1 MESRFTTFARS
12 ALVLV
17 LGATLSGVPAAFAQ
31 QAQPATNPNTTPTP
45 VPQTDQAAPQ
55 QPTQTPVPG
64 NTQVDPTQGPLEPV
78 APAPLPDS
86 PSASQPQPQ
95 PQQQQPTTVQTAPA
109 SNAPAVPSGHR
120 PIDPQG
126 AATAESA
133 PTLGGAASKPAGA
146 AIAPAKQRQMR
157 SFLIKLGAIAGAGVA
172 LGTVYAL
179 TRGTSSTPPG
189 AK

>member
-1 MESRFTTFARS
+1 MENRIAAFARTALALTLATALTGVPS
-12 ALVLV
+12 AL
-17 LGATLSGVPAAFAQ
+17 AQ
-31 QAQPATNPNTTPTP
+31 QAQPAARPNASPTP
-45 VPQTDQAAPQ
+45 APQADQATPQ
-55 QPTQTPVPG
+55 QPAQTQVPG

-78 APAPLPDS
+78 APVPLPDS
-86 PSASQPQPQ
+86 PSASQPQS
-95 PQQQQPTTVQTAPA
+95 QQPTTVTTAPA

-126 AATAESA
+126 AATAETA
-133 PTLGGAASKPAGA
+133 PALGGAASKPAGA

-157 SFLIKLGAIAGAGVA
+157 SFLLKLGAIAGAGVA

>member
-1 MESRFTTFARS
+1 MEKRFTTAARAS
-12 ALVLV
+12 LALVLAV
-17 LGATLSGVPAAFAQ
+17 VMTGAPAALAQ
-31 QAQPATNPNTTPTP
+31 QTQPATNPNTTPGP
-45 VPQTDQAAPQ
+45 APQVQ

-78 APAPLPDS
+78 PAPLPDS
-86 PSASQPQPQ
+86 PGATQ
-95 PQQQQPTTVQTAPA
+95 PQQTQQPTTVQTAPA
-109 SNAPAVPSGHR
+109 ANAPAVPSRHR

-157 SFLIKLGAIAGAGVA
+157 SFLIKLGAIAGGAAA
-172 LGTVYAL
+172 LGTIYAL
-179 TRGTSSTPPG
+179 TRSTSSTPPG

>member
-1 MESRFTTFARS
+1 MESRFTTLARS

-17 LGATLSGVPAAFAQ
+17 LSATLSGVPSAFAQ
-31 QAQPATNPNTTPTP
+31 QQGQPATQPNTSPTP
-45 VPQTDQAAPQ
+45 VPQTDQATPQ

-86 PSASQPQPQ
+86 PSASQPQ
-95 PQQQQPTTVQTAPA
+95 QQQPTTVQTAPA
-109 SNAPAVPSGHR
+109 TNAPAVPSGHR

-126 AATAESA
+126 AATAETA

-179 TRGTSSTPPG
+179 TRGTSSVPPG

>member
-1 MESRFTTFARS
+1 MENRSATFARTALALILVIMLTGVPS
-12 ALVLV
+12 AL
-17 LGATLSGVPAAFAQ
+17 AQ
-31 QAQPATNPNTTPTP
+31 QAQPAATPSVAPTP
-45 VPQTDQAAPQ
+45 VPQADQAAPQ
-55 QPTQTPVPG
+55 QPSQTPVPG

-78 APAPLPDS
+78 APSPLPDS
-86 PSASQPQPQ
+86 PGASQSST
-95 PQQQQPTTVQTAPA
+95 QQPTTVQTGPTN
-109 SNAPAVPSGHR
+109 NAPAVPSGHR

-157 SFLIKLGAIAGAGVA
+157 SFLIKLGAIAGAGAA
-172 LGTVYAL
+172 LGTIYAL
-179 TRGTSSTPPG
+179 TRGTSSVPPG

>member
-1 MESRFTTFARS
+1 MESRHTTFARA
-12 ALVLV
+12 ALALILV
-17 LGATLSGVPAAFAQ
+17 VTLTGVPSAFAQ
-31 QAQPATNPNTTPTP
+31 QAQPAATPNIAPTP

-55 QPTQTPVPG
+55 QPAQTPVPG

-86 PSASQPQPQ
+86 PSASQPT
-95 PQQQQPTTVQTAPA
+95 QQQPTTVQTAPA

-126 AATAESA
+126 AATAETA

-146 AIAPAKQRQMR
+146 AIAPAKQRQIR
-157 SFLIKLGAIAGAGVA
+157 SFLIKLGAIAGAGIA

>member
-1 MESRFTTFARS
+1 MESRSTTLART
-12 ALVLV
+12 ALVLILV
-17 LGATLSGVPAAFAQ
+17 TALTGVPATLAQ
-31 QAQPATNPNTTPTP
+31 QSQPAATPNVAPTP
-45 VPQTDQAAPQ
+45 VPQTGQTSPQ

-78 APAPLPDS
+78 PPSPLPDS
-86 PSASQPQPQ
+86 PGAA
-95 PQQQQPTTVQTAPA
+95 QQQTQQPTTVQTAPA

-157 SFLIKLGAIAGAGVA
+157 SILIKLGAIAGAGVA
-172 LGTVYAL
+172 FGTIYAL
-179 TRGTSSTPPG
+179 TRGTSSLPPG

>member
-1 MESRFTTFARS
+1 MESRSTTLART
-12 ALVLV
+12 ALVLILV
-17 LGATLSGVPAAFAQ
+17 SALAGVPAALAQ
-31 QAQPATNPNTTPTP
+31 QSQPAATPNVAPIP
-45 VPQTDQAAPQ
+45 VPQTDQTSPQ

-64 NTQVDPTQGPLEPV
+64 NTQIDPTQGPIEPV
-78 APAPLPDS
+78 PPSPLPDS
-86 PSASQPQPQ
+86 PGAA
-95 PQQQQPTTVQTAPA
+95 QQQTQQPTTVQTAPA

-157 SFLIKLGAIAGAGVA
+157 SILIKLGAIAGAGVA
-172 LGTVYAL
+172 FGTIYAL
-179 TRGTSSTPPG
+179 TRGTSSLPPG

>member
-1 MESRFTTFARS
+1 MESRFTTLART
-12 ALVLV
+12 AL
-17 LGATLSGVPAAFAQ
+17 TLILTAALTGVPHALAQ
-31 QAQPATNPNTTPTP
+31 QSQPAATPNVAPTP
-45 VPQTDQAAPQ
+45 APQADQNAPQ
-55 QPTQTPVPG
+55 QQAPTQTPVPG
-64 NTQVDPTQGPLEPV
+64 NTQAEPTQGPLEPV

-86 PSASQPQPQ
+86 PSASQPQ
-95 PQQQQPTTVQTAPA
+95 QQLPTTVQTAPA
-109 SNAPAVPSGHR
+109 SNAPAVPSGHH

-172 LGTVYAL
+172 FGTIYAL
-179 TRGTSSTPPG
+179 TRGTSSLPPG

>member
-1 MESRFTTFARS
+1 MESRLTTFARA
-12 ALVLV
+12 ALVVALV
-17 LGATLSGVPAAFAQ
+17 TTLTGVPSAFAQ
-31 QAQPATNPNTTPTP
+31 QTQPAASPNVAPTP
-45 VPQTDQAAPQ
+45 VPQADQTAPQ

-78 APAPLPDS
+78 APVPLPDS
-86 PSASQPQPQ
+86 PSASQPP
-95 PQQQQPTTVQTAPA
+95 QQPTTVQTAPA
-109 SNAPAVPSGHR
+109 GNAPAVPSGHR

-126 AATAESA
+126 AATAETA

-157 SFLIKLGAIAGAGVA
+157 SFLIKLGAIAGAGIA

>member
-1 MESRFTTFARS
+1 MESRFTTLSRTAL
-12 ALVLV
+12 ALVLTTA
-17 LGATLSGVPAAFAQ
+17 LTGVPHALAQ
-31 QAQPATNPNTTPTP
+31 QSQPAASPNVSPTP
-45 VPQTDQAAPQ
+45 APQADAPQ

-64 NTQVDPTQGPLEPV
+64 NTQADPTQGPLEPV

-86 PSASQPQPQ
+86 PSASQPQS
-95 PQQQQPTTVQTAPA
+95 QQQPATVQTAPA
-109 SNAPAVPSGHR
+109 TNAPAVPSGHR

-126 AATAESA
+126 AATAETA

-172 LGTVYAL
+172 FGTVYAL

>member
-1 MESRFTTFARS
+1 MESRFTTFART

-17 LGATLSGVPAAFAQ
+17 LVTALSGAPSAFAQ

-45 VPQTDQAAPQ
+45 VPQTDQASQ

-64 NTQVDPTQGPLEPV
+64 NTQADPTQGPLEPV

-86 PSASQPQPQ
+86 PSAAQPQT
-95 PQQQQPTTVQTAPA
+95 QQPTTVQTAPA
-109 SNAPAVPSGHR
+109 SNAPAVPSGHQ

-126 AATAESA
+126 AATAETA

>member
-1 MESRFTTFARS
+1 MESRLTTFARAALVVALVTTLTGVPS
-12 ALVLV
+12 AL
-17 LGATLSGVPAAFAQ
+17 AQQTQPAAS
-31 QAQPATNPNTTPTP
+31 PNVAPTP
-45 VPQTDQAAPQ
+45 VPQTDQATPQ

-86 PSASQPQPQ
+86 PSASQPQ
-95 PQQQQPTTVQTAPA
+95 QQQPTTVQTAPA
-109 SNAPAVPSGHR
+109 TNAPAVPSGHR

-126 AATAESA
+126 AATAETA

-157 SFLIKLGAIAGAGVA
+157 SFLIKLGAIAGAGIA

>member
-17 LGATLSGVPAAFAQ
+17 LAATLSGVPAALAQ

-45 VPQTDQAAPQ
+45 VPQTDQVAPQ

-86 PSASQPQPQ
+86 PSASQPQ
-95 PQQQQPTTVQTAPA
+95 QPTTVQ
-109 SNAPAVPSGHR
+109 
-120 PIDPQG
+120 
-126 AATAESA
+126 
-133 PTLGGAASKPAGA
+133 
-146 AIAPAKQRQMR
+146 
-157 SFLIKLGAIAGAGVA
+157 
-172 LGTVYAL
+172 
-179 TRGTSSTPPG
+179 
-189 AK
+189 

>member
-1 MESRFTTFARS
+1 MESRIATLARA

-17 LGATLSGVPAAFAQ
+17 LVTALTGVPAALAQ
-31 QAQPATNPNTTPTP
+31 QQSQPAASPNVAPTP
-45 VPQTDQAAPQ
+45 VPETDQTQ
-55 QPTQTPVPG
+55 QQTPLPG
-64 NTQVDPTQGPLEPV
+64 NAQGEPNQGPL
-78 APAPLPDS
+78 APPPLPDS
-86 PSASQPQPQ
+86 PSASQPPQEQQPA
-95 PQQQQPTTVQTAPA
+95 QQQPTTVQTAPA
-109 SNAPAVPSGHR
+109 TNAPAVPSGHR

-126 AATAESA
+126 AATAETA

-157 SFLIKLGAIAGAGVA
+157 SFLIKLGAIAGAGIA

>member
-1 MESRFTTFARS
+1 MESRLTTFARAAVVLILVA
-12 ALVLV
+12 AL
-17 LGATLSGVPAAFAQ
+17 TGVPSAFAQ
-31 QAQPATNPNTTPTP
+31 QTQPATSPNVAPTP
-45 VPQTDQAAPQ
+45 VPQADQTAPQ

-78 APAPLPDS
+78 TPAPLPDS
-86 PSASQPQPQ
+86 PSASQPP
-95 PQQQQPTTVQTAPA
+95 QQPTTVQTAPA
-109 SNAPAVPSGHR
+109 GNAPAVPSGHR

-126 AATAESA
+126 AATAETA

-157 SFLIKLGAIAGAGVA
+157 SFLIKLGAIAGAGIA

>member
-1 MESRFTTFARS
+1 MESRFATYART

-17 LGATLSGVPAAFAQ
+17 LVTALTGAPSALAQQSQPAAS
-31 QAQPATNPNTTPTP
+31 PNVAPTP
-45 VPQTDQAAPQ
+45 VPQADQSSPQ
-55 QPTQTPVPG
+55 QPAQAPVPG
-64 NTQVDPTQGPLEPV
+64 NAQEEPSQGPL
-78 APAPLPDS
+78 APPPLPDS
-86 PSASQPQPQ
+86 PSASQPPQ
-95 PQQQQPTTVQTAPA
+95 EQEPAQQQPTTVQIAPP
-109 SNAPAVPSGHR
+109 SNAPAVLSGHR

-126 AATAESA
+126 AATAETA

-157 SFLIKLGAIAGAGVA
+157 SFLIKLGAIAGAGIA

>member
-1 MESRFTTFARS
+1 MESRFTTLART
-12 ALVLV
+12 ALTLVLAIA
-17 LGATLSGVPAAFAQ
+17 LTGVPHALAQ
-31 QAQPATNPNTTPTP
+31 QSQPAATPNVTPTP
-45 VPQTDQAAPQ
+45 VPQADQNAPQ
-55 QPTQTPVPG
+55 QAPTQTPVPG
-64 NTQVDPTQGPLEPV
+64 NTQADPAQGPLEPV

-86 PSASQPQPQ
+86 PSASQPQS
-95 PQQQQPTTVQTAPA
+95 QQQPTTVQTAPA
-109 SNAPAVPSGHR
+109 TNAPAVPSGHR

-126 AATAESA
+126 AATAETA

-146 AIAPAKQRQMR
+146 AIAPAKQRQIR

-172 LGTVYAL
+172 FGTVYAL

>member
-1 MESRFTTFARS
+1 MESRSTTLARTAL
-12 ALVLV
+12 ALVLTTA
-17 LGATLSGVPAAFAQ
+17 LTGVPHALAQ
-31 QAQPATNPNTTPTP
+31 QSQPAASPNVSPTPTP
-45 VPQTDQAAPQ
+45 QADAPQ

-64 NTQVDPTQGPLEPV
+64 NMQADPTQGPLEPV

-95 PQQQQPTTVQTAPA
+95 TQPTTVQTAPA
-109 SNAPAVPSGHR
+109 NNAPAVPSGHR

-126 AATAESA
+126 AATAETA

-172 LGTVYAL
+172 FGTVYAL

>member
-1 MESRFTTFARS
+1 MESRFSSFARTT
-12 ALVLV
+12 LVLV
-17 LGATLSGVPAAFAQ
+17 LASALTGVPSAVAQ
-31 QAQPATNPNTTPTP
+31 QTQPAATPNVSPTP
-45 VPQTDQAAPQ
+45 VPQAGQAE

-64 NTQVDPTQGPLEPV
+64 NTQADPTQGPLEPV

-86 PSASQPQPQ
+86 PSASQPS
-95 PQQQQPTTVQTAPA
+95 QQQPTTVQTAPA
-109 SNAPAVPSGHR
+109 TSAPSVPSGHR

-126 AATAESA
+126 AATAETA

-157 SFLIKLGAIAGAGVA
+157 SFLIKLGAIAGAGIA

>member
-1 MESRFTTFARS
+1 MENRIPSFART
-12 ALVLV
+12 ALVITLICA
-17 LGATLSGVPAAFAQ
+17 LTGAPYALAQQQTQPAAS
-31 QAQPATNPNTTPTP
+31 PNTSPTP

-55 QPTQTPVPG
+55 QPAQTAVPG

-86 PSASQPQPQ
+86 PSASQPQG
-95 PQQQQPTTVQTAPA
+95 QQPTTVQTAPQT
-109 SNAPAVPSGHR
+109 NAPAVPSGHR

-126 AATAESA
+126 AATAETA

>member
-1 MESRFTTFARS
+1 MESRPTTFARTTLVLLLVS
-12 ALVLV
+12 AL
-17 LGATLSGVPAAFAQ
+17 TGVPSALAQ
-31 QAQPATNPNTTPTP
+31 QSQPAATPNVSPTP
-45 VPQTDQAAPQ
+45 APQTDQASPQ
-55 QPTQTPVPG
+55 QPSQTPVPG
-64 NTQVDPTQGPLEPV
+64 DTQVDPTQGPLEPV
-78 APAPLPDS
+78 APSPLPDS
-86 PSASQPQPQ
+86 PSASQPPT
-95 PQQQQPTTVQTAPA
+95 QQPTTVQTAPA

-157 SFLIKLGAIAGAGVA
+157 SFLIKLGAIAGGAAA
-172 LGTVYAL
+172 LGTIYAL
-179 TRGTSSTPPG
+179 TRATSSTPPG

>member
-1 MESRFTTFARS
+1 MESRFTILAR
-12 ALVLV
+12 ATLILVLV
-17 LGATLSGVPAAFAQ
+17 AMLTGVPSALAQ
-31 QAQPATNPNTTPTP
+31 QTQPAASPNVAPTP
-45 VPQTDQAAPQ
+45 IPQADQ
-55 QPTQTPVPG
+55 
-64 NTQVDPTQGPLEPV
+64 TQGPLEPV

-86 PSASQPQPQ
+86 PSASQPP
-95 PQQQQPTTVQTAPA
+95 QQPTTVQTAPA
-109 SNAPAVPSGHR
+109 GNAPAVPSGHR

-126 AATAESA
+126 AATAETA

-157 SFLIKLGAIAGAGVA
+157 SFLIKLGAIAGAGIA

>member
-1 MESRFTTFARS
+1 MERRFTIAARTS
-12 ALVLV
+12 LALALAVMM
-17 LGATLSGVPAAFAQ
+17 TGVPAAMAQ
-31 QAQPATNPNTTPTP
+31 QTQPATNPNTTPTP
-45 VPQTDQAAPQ
+45 APQAQ

-64 NTQVDPTQGPLEPV
+64 NTQVDPSQGPLEPV
-78 APAPLPDS
+78 PAPLPDS
-86 PSASQPQPQ
+86 PGAAQP
-95 PQQQQPTTVQTAPA
+95 QQQPTTVQTAPA
-109 SNAPAVPSGHR
+109 SNAPAVPSGHK

-157 SFLIKLGAIAGAGVA
+157 SFLIKLGAIAGGAAA
-172 LGTVYAL
+172 LGTIYAL
-179 TRGTSSTPPG
+179 TRATSSTPPG

>member
-1 MESRFTTFARS
+1 METRFRTLARTS
-12 ALVLV
+12 LALTLAVL
-17 LGATLSGVPAAFAQ
+17 LTSVPAAMAQ
-31 QAQPATNPNTTPTP
+31 QAQPATNANVSPTP
-45 VPQTDQAAPQ
+45 APQAQ
-55 QPTQTPVPG
+55 QPTATPVPG
-64 NTQVDPTQGPLEPV
+64 NPQADPSQAPLEPV
-78 APAPLPDS
+78 PAPLPDS
-86 PSASQPQPQ
+86 PGAAQPQP
-95 PQQQQPTTVQTAPA
+95 QQQPTTVQTAPA

-157 SFLIKLGAIAGAGVA
+157 SFLIKLGAIAGGAAA
-172 LGTVYAL
+172 LGTIYAL
-179 TRGTSSTPPG
+179 TRATSSTPPG

>member
-1 MESRFTTFARS
+1 MESRSTTFART

-17 LGATLSGVPAAFAQ
+17 LVTALTGAPSALAQ
-31 QAQPATNPNTTPTP
+31 QSQPASTPNSAPTP
-45 VPQTDQAAPQ
+45 APQSDQASPQ

-64 NTQVDPTQGPLEPV
+64 NTQVDPNQGPIEPV
-78 APAPLPDS
+78 APSTLPDS
-86 PSASQPQPQ
+86 PSASQPQN
-95 PQQQQPTTVQTAPA
+95 QQPATVQTAPA
-109 SNAPAVPSGHR
+109 GNAPAVPSGHR

-157 SFLIKLGAIAGAGVA
+157 SFLIKLGAIAGAGAA
-172 LGTVYAL
+172 LGTIYAL
-179 TRGTSSTPPG
+179 TRGTSSMPPG

>member
-1 MESRFTTFARS
+1 METRIRTLART
-12 ALVLV
+12 ALAL
-17 LGATLSGVPAAFAQ
+17 ALSLMLTGVPAAFAQ
-31 QAQPATNPNTTPTP
+31 QTTPAANPNVAP
-45 VPQTDQAAPQ
+45 VPAPEAQ
-55 QPTQTPVPG
+55 QPTTTPVPG
-64 NTQVDPTQGPLEPV
+64 NTQADPTQAPLEPV
-78 APAPLPDS
+78 PAPLPDS
-86 PSASQPQPQ
+86 PGTAQQ

-120 PIDPQG
+120 PIEPQG

-157 SFLIKLGAIAGAGVA
+157 SFLIKLGAIAGGAAA
-172 LGTVYAL
+172 LGIVYGL
-179 TRGTSSTPPG
+179 TRSTSSTPPG

>member
-1 MESRFTTFARS
+1 MESRFTTFARA

-17 LGATLSGVPAAFAQ
+17 LVTALTGAPSVLAQQSQPAA
-31 QAQPATNPNTTPTP
+31 TPNVSPTP
-45 VPQTDQAAPQ
+45 APQTDSGAPQ
-55 QPTQTPVPG
+55 QSAQTPVPG
-64 NTQVDPTQGPLEPV
+64 NTQADPTQGPLEPV
-78 APAPLPDS
+78 APTPLPDS
-86 PSASQPQPQ
+86 PSASQPPA
-95 PQQQQPTTVQTAPA
+95 QQPTTVQTAPA
-109 SNAPAVPSGHR
+109 GNAPAVPSGHR

-157 SFLIKLGAIAGAGVA
+157 SFLIKLGAIAGAGAA
-172 LGTVYAL
+172 LGTIYAL

>member
-1 MESRFTTFARS
+1 METRFKTLARTS
-12 ALVLV
+12 LALVLA
-17 LGATLSGVPAAFAQ
+17 LLLTGVPAAMAQ
-31 QAQPATNPNTTPTP
+31 QTQPATNPNTTPTP
-45 VPQTDQAAPQ
+45 APQAQ
-55 QPTQTPVPG
+55 QPTATPVPG
-64 NTQVDPTQGPLEPV
+64 NPQADPSQAPLEPV
-78 APAPLPDS
+78 PAPLPDS
-86 PSASQPQPQ
+86 PGATAQPQQ
-95 PQQQQPTTVQTAPA
+95 QQQQPTTVQTAPA

-157 SFLIKLGAIAGAGVA
+157 WFLIKLGAIAGGAAA
-172 LGTVYAL
+172 LGTIYAL
-179 TRGTSSTPPG
+179 THATSSTPPG

>member
-1 MESRFTTFARS
+1 MESRFSTFART
-12 ALVLV
+12 ALVLALV
-17 LGATLSGVPAAFAQ
+17 TALAGVPSALAQ
-31 QAQPATNPNTTPTP
+31 QTQPAATPNVSPTP
-45 VPQTDQAAPQ
+45 APQADQTQ
-55 QPTQTPVPG
+55 QPTQTPIPG

-78 APAPLPDS
+78 APPPLPDS
-86 PSASQPQPQ
+86 PSASQPA
-95 PQQQQPTTVQTAPA
+95 QQQPITVQTAPA
-109 SNAPAVPSGHR
+109 TNAPAVPSGHR

-126 AATAESA
+126 AATAETA

-157 SFLIKLGAIAGAGVA
+157 SFLIKLGAIAGAGIA

>member
-1 MESRFTTFARS
+1 MESRFTTFARTAL
-12 ALVLV
+12 ALVLTTA
-17 LGATLSGVPAAFAQ
+17 LTGVPHAVAQ
-31 QAQPATNPNTTPTP
+31 QSQPAATPNVAPTP
-45 VPQTDQAAPQ
+45 VPQTDQNAPQ

-64 NTQVDPTQGPLEPV
+64 NTQADPTQGPLEPV

-95 PQQQQPTTVQTAPA
+95 QQPATVQTAPA
-109 SNAPAVPSGHR
+109 TNAPAVPSGHR

-126 AATAESA
+126 AATAETA

-172 LGTVYAL
+172 FGTVYAL

>member
-1 MESRFTTFARS
+1 MESRFTTITRTALALALATALTGVPS
-12 ALVLV
+12 AL
-17 LGATLSGVPAAFAQ
+17 AQQTQPAAS
-31 QAQPATNPNTTPTP
+31 PSVSPTP
-45 VPQTDQAAPQ
+45 VPQTDQSAPQ

-86 PSASQPQPQ
+86 PSSSQPP
-95 PQQQQPTTVQTAPA
+95 QQQPTTVQIAPA

-126 AATAESA
+126 AATAETA